1 MNKRTQFM
9 ILLLA
14 LTVTFGCKKDK
25 STVIP
30 LQEVAGYTY
39 FYDLNGIKSTDNSGI
54 TVSLEGDTVSTIT
67 KSDGS
72 WHFSHLQQGTY
83 TIAFSKPGFGTMK
96 IVGINLIGGYRLL
109 DDIALCPIPLYSTFI
124 SNLSANPGN
133 TVHINGDFAGTLPIR
148 PCCHLFFGK
157 TSDVLSDPENYLQ
170 DMPICISGSFD
181 CVFTDQILRDAGF
194 KSGDSVYVVAY
205 PDFSVPI
212 TYNTWDVAFYYNTN
226 TNVKVYPNLGPNKSN
241 TLSFV
246 LP

>member
-1 MNKRTQFM
+1 M
-9 ILLLA
+9 ILLMA
-14 LTVTFGCKKDK
+14 LTVTFACHKDN
-25 STVIP
+25 SPVIP
-30 LQEVAGYTY
+30 LQEVAGYTC

-72 WHFSHLQQGTY
+72 WHFSHLKQGIY

-96 IVGINLIGGYRLL
+96 IVGANLVGGYRLF
-109 DDIALCPIPLYSTFI
+109 DAIGLCPIPLYGTII
-124 SNLSANPGN
+124 SNVSINPGN
-133 TVHINGDFAGTLPIR
+133 TVHIDGDFTGTLPIR

-170 DMPICISGSFD
+170 DLPICIPGSFET
-181 CVFTDQILRDAGF
+181 VFTDQILRDKGF
-194 KSGDSVYVVAY
+194 NSGDSVYVVAY

-212 TYNTWDVAFYYNTN
+212 TYNTWDVAFYYDTYTN
-226 TNVKVYPNLGPNKSN
+226 IKVYPNLGPNKSS